1 MIEST
6 NKTIF
11 RKDENGKQKQNKYKT
26 NSYNLDY
33 IESHESRK
41 QQNSIK
47 TSRKIHEQYIHKKI
61 LFEILIYI

>member
-47 TSRKIHEQYIHKKI
+47 TSRKYMNNTFTEKSYLK
-61 LFEILIYI
+61 Y